1 MTIRMTAVGYLAMDR
16 LKPMVKMHL
25 DQSKRYITTRHSN
38 RSRQKAVNTSRQSSE
53 SGNPRSPNGENTWD
67 IPVFGK
73 VPGPDVFKLTVVTSA
88 SLGLG
93 MMTAL
98 TDRQKQIS
106 ESESKR
112 SKQCNDNL
120 AELLGFWEEIA
131 DSRNAVL
138 HRHDDVPNAV
148 FPFLHTWIV
157 TNGQSRHGGAK
168 ATNKSTAAN
177 IKPAPKNFLKVIRF
191 FMQWEYYDNNKTID
205 SADLKQQLG
214 SEFDTF
220 RDILAEIRD
229 EEATS
234 WHETDSNNLNKVVD
248 FLNDISKMET

>member
-1 MTIRMTAVGYLAMDR
+1 MGYLAANR
-16 LKPMVKMHL
+16 LFKSAIEPIVKKYL
-25 DQSKRYITTRHSN
+25 SQSKRYITTRHSN
-38 RSRQKAVNTSRQSSE
+38 RSRQKVVGTRRQSSE
-53 SGNPRSPNGENTWD
+53 SGNPRSPNGENTLD
-67 IPVFGK
+67 VPVFGK
-73 VPGPDVFKLTVVTSA
+73 MKVSDVFQNVAVAGTLIGVGITIWTE
-88 SLGLG
+88 
-93 MMTAL
+93 
-98 TDRQKQIS
+98 RQLQVS
-106 ESESKR
+106 ESERKR
-112 SKQCNDNL
+112 SEQCNDNL
-120 AELLGFWEEIA
+120 AELLGFWDEIA
-131 DSRNAVL
+131 ASREAVL

-148 FPFLHTWIV
+148 FGFLYTSNV
-157 TNGQSRHGGAK
+157 TDVQSRHGGAM
-168 ATNKSTAAN
+168 ATKKSTIAN
-177 IKPAPKNFLKVIRF
+177 TKPAPKNFLKVIRF